1 MSQDFAKRKPSAKGS
16 RKNVRNKTPND
27 KPPWLWLATGLCTG
41 LLLGF
46 LYHLAALPSG
56 EATSASEQPI
66 ANSST
71 PDPDDSVRFNFYT
84 LLPEREV
91 MVSQEQQPAR
101 SRPDDKSDEKPTSS
115 TKSQNESA
123 YQYYLQAGSFQ
134 QRDEAEKR
142 RIQLILLDLEG
153 NIEKVKHQGK
163 SWYRVQSGPYLNRN
177 ELASAQTKL
186 SRESIDTLVTK
197 RKPQ

>member
-1 MSQDFAKRKPSAKGS
+1 MSQDFAKRKPSGGKA
-16 RKNVRNKTPND
+16 RKNVRNKPA
-27 KPPWLWLATGLCTG
+27 KSQPPWLWLVTGLGTG
-41 LLLGF
+41 LLLGY
-46 LYHLAALPSG
+46 LYHLASLPRDTSVASAQSG
-56 EATSASEQPI
+56 VHSAPPE
-66 ANSST
+66 
-71 PDPDDSVRFNFYT
+71 PDDSVRFNFYT

-101 SRPDDKSDEKPTSS
+101 SRPEEKPDDKRASKQQDRDEKD
-115 TKSQNESA
+115 

-153 NIEKVKHQGK
+153 NIEKVRHQGK

-177 ELASAQTKL
+177 QLASAQSKL
-186 SRESIDTLVTK
+186 SRENIDSLVTK
-197 RKPQ
+197 RKAR

>member
-1 MSQDFAKRKPSAKGS
+1 MSQDFAKRKPSSGKS
-16 RKNVRNKTPND
+16 RKNVRNKPAASQ
-27 KPPWLWLATGLCTG
+27 PPWLWLLAGLATG

-46 LYHLAALPSG
+46 LYHLASLPRD
-56 EATSASEQPI
+56 AAVASAQPRAI
-66 ANSST
+66 GAAPE
-71 PDPDDSVRFNFYT
+71 PDESVRFNFYT

-91 MVSQEQQPAR
+91 MVSQERQPVR
-101 SRPDDKSDEKPTSS
+101 SRPEDKPDDKKANDSNTQDEKG
-115 TKSQNESA
+115 

-153 NIEKVKHQGK
+153 NIEKVRHQGK

-177 ELASAQTKL
+177 QLASAQAKL
-186 SRESIDTLVTK
+186 SRENIDTLVTK
-197 RKPQ
+197 RKTR